1 MIGVCFILIAAN
13 TAVPVFML
21 WTIFGIVPLI
31 HHVCKNS
38 CSTVC
43 CPIAGCG
50 AHLDCLEDFE
60 DHYSTR
66 HTASCSVCSRVY
78 PTSRLLSIH
87 ISEAHDSF
95 FEAKVAHGFPMYEC
109 LVEGCVVKLKT
120 YKSRQQHLIDKHQ
133 FPKSFEF
140 FKKAQPSQRHRQKYH
155 WRYKGEETRDT
166 LMDVD
171 GKSPRQTKWRYRP
184 KQHDHKESIENKHHH
199 KEAKDNDM
207 EVEQKMD
214 ELTSAVSKLST
225 ADSTPSSITFG
236 HRRSRGLTFVPRSI
250 KQNKQVSQPEAK
262 WRHLLPL
269 SLLWQPDYLQV
280 SFFVRTNILQGTSA
294 NWQALEHILLL
305 LEARSMQTPRLLSR
319 WRGGRLFQCQ
329 CVLVRVY
336 RLNPWRTPLLQV
348 NGPLLKAVLF
358 LLYSEVG
365 WMPRSWKFAVCLL
378 QFLCSFWAVI
388 TFSFCELN

>member
-1 MIGVCFILIAAN
+1 MQQKPAEAMEVCARGDDGETEAPKALGTSLGFWAGTRRRLAPDDPFFAAGDMERELL
-13 TAVPVFML
+13 AK
-21 WTIFGIVPLI
+21 
-31 HHVCKNS
+31 HVALDLSDDDRYQLEKMDVAS
-38 CSTVC
+38 VSTVC

-262 WRHLLPL
+262 
-269 SLLWQPDYLQV
+269 
-280 SFFVRTNILQGTSA
+280 
-294 NWQALEHILLL
+294 
-305 LEARSMQTPRLLSR
+305 
-319 WRGGRLFQCQ
+319 
-329 CVLVRVY
+329 
-336 RLNPWRTPLLQV
+336 
-348 NGPLLKAVLF
+348 
-358 LLYSEVG
+358 
-365 WMPRSWKFAVCLL
+365 
-378 QFLCSFWAVI
+378 
-388 TFSFCELN
+388 